1 MKHLAIKTPDD
12 FNKQA
17 LELFQLQAEKNALYK
32 EYLKLLNCDVLSV
45 SHWREIPCLPVTF
58 FKSHEVKT
66 GSWNEQLVFTSSGT
80 TGAVTSSHFVREP
93 ADYRLNFIANFRHF
107 YGDPENWCFVALLP
121 SYVERGGSSLVYMAN
136 GLIEVSKYPESG
148 FYASDY
154 GAVAKLLMDLRDRN
168 IPVLLL
174 GVTYALVD
182 FALANPVSFPELV
195 VMETGGMK
203 GRRKE
208 MVREELHTILKSGFG
223 VDKIHSEYGMT
234 ELFSQA
240 YSKGDG
246 IYECPPW
253 MRVWL
258 RDANDPLVNAAP
270 YQTGGINVIDLANFD
285 TCAFIAV
292 QDLGRM
298 HEDGRFEVLGRY
310 DNSDMR
316 GCSLL
321 LA

>member
-17 LELFQLQAEKNALYK
+17 LELFQLQAEKNSLYK
-32 EYLKLLNCDVLSV
+32 EYLKLLSCDVLSV

-58 FKSHEVKT
+58 FKSHAVKT
-66 GSWNEQLVFTSSGT
+66 GNWTEQLIFTSSGT
-80 TGAVTSSHFVREP
+80 TGAVTSRHYVKEP
-93 ADYRLNFIANFRHF
+93 ANYTTNFLENFRHF
-107 YGDPENWCFVALLP
+107 YGDPENWCVLAMLP
-121 SYVERGGSSLVYMAN
+121 SYVERGGSSLVYMAH
-136 GLIEVSKYPESG
+136 GLIEKSRHPESG
-148 FYASDY
+148 FYNKGDATLAS
-154 GAVAKLLMDLRDRN
+154 LLTNLRDRK
-168 IPVLLL
+168 IQTLLL

-182 FALANPVSFPELV
+182 FALAYPVNFPELI

-208 MVREELHTILKSGFG
+208 MVREELHALLQAGFG
-223 VDKIHSEYGMT
+223 VEKVHSEYGMT

-240 YSKGDG
+240 YSKGEG
-246 IYECPPW
+246 KYECPPW

-258 RDANDPLVNAAP
+258 RDTNDPLTNAAL

-292 QDLGRM
+292 QDLGRVE
-298 HEDGRFEVLGRY
+298 EDGRFEVLGRY
-310 DNSDMR
+310 DHSDLR
-316 GCSLL
+316 GCSLM